1 VDLRTFGFLWG
12 VFGVAAF
19 LGMAVWRV
27 SAYVLELRHYG
38 LSPLQWGILIVFTVY
53 MVYAEGIKGF
63 YRRFAPRVVA
73 RACYLRENSRPFLT
87 LFAPVFCMGYIHST
101 LRRRLTSF
109 GVTGGIALLVVG
121 VRHVPQPWRGIID
134 CGVVVGLFVG
144 VLSVL
149 WFGARAMFAG
159 ETPEVPLDLP

>member
-1 VDLRTFGFLWG
+1 MRTLGFYWG

-27 SAYVLELRHYG
+27 SAYVMELREYS
-38 LSPLQWGILIVFTVY
+38 LTPVQWSILIVYSVW

-73 RACYLRENSRPFLT
+73 RACYLRENSRPFLA
-87 LFAPVFCMGYIHST
+87 LLAPVFCMGYIHAT
-101 LRRRLTSF
+101 RRRQLTSI
-109 GVTGGIALLVVG
+109 GVTSGIALLVIG
-121 VRHVPQPWRGIID
+121 VRHIAQPWRGIID
-134 CGVVVGLFVG
+134 CGVVLGLLVG

-149 WFGARAMFAG
+149 WFGARSLFA
-159 ETPEVPLDLP
+159 EQAPAVPLDLP

>member
-1 VDLRTFGFLWG
+1 LRTFGFLWG

-27 SAYVLELRHYG
+27 TAYVMELGQYE
-38 LSPLQWGILIVFTVY
+38 LSAPQWGILIVFTAY

-73 RACYLRENSRPFLT
+73 RACYLREGSHPILS
-87 LFAPVFCMGYIHST
+87 LLAPAFCMGYIHSN

-121 VRHVPQPWRGIID
+121 VRHIPQPWRGIID
-134 CGVVVGLFVG
+134 CGVVTGLLVG

-149 WFGARAMFAG
+149 WFGARALFSG
-159 ETPEVPLDLP
+159 ERPDVPLDLP